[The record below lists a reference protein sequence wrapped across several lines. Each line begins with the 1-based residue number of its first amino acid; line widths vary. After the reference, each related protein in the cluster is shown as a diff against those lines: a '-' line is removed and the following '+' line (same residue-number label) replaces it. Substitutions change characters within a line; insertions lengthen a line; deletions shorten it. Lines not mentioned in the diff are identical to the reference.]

1 MSTSS
6 WSLSGPQMGIW
17 FAHHLDPSAAVYNI
31 SECLEIHG
39 PVDAD
44 VLETA
49 VRRCVAD
56 SDVLRIRLG
65 EDADGP
71 YQWLADQAEF
81 TLPVLDFSAEEDP
94 AATAWAWMRV
104 DSSTPVDLDKDDLW
118 CFVLIKLA
126 DHRFFLYAR
135 QHHILMDGFGGALL
149 WRRIADEY
157 TALTAEGPGA
167 ENSFGRLRTL
177 LEDDSAYRSSPE
189 HERDR
194 RFWQERL
201 AGLADVVTLATRSE
215 SGSANERL
223 RVTAHLPQ
231 PTFDALQR
239 NAHRARTAWQALVVA
254 AAATYLHRMTAADD
268 LTLGM
273 TVAARPA
280 AMRNTPAATSNQ
292 VPLRFAVDP
301 GMSLSQLACAALQEM
316 RQALNHQRYRYETMR
331 RDLRMIDDGQ
341 ELFGLSVNIM
351 SFDYDLCFGTQSTTA
366 HNISMGPVE
375 NLALAVLERS
385 DGSGLTIV
393 LDAHSGRYTQQDAAA
408 HLERLV
414 RILEFFASTDPQ
426 TKLGSIDLIGAD
438 ERARLLSEWAAGQE
452 APTSAQ
458 ATLPG
463 LFAAQVACTPDAV
476 AVVFEG
482 VRLSY
487 REVDERSSRL
497 ARLLIGR
504 GVGPESLVGVLMERS
519 PDLVVALLA
528 VLKAGGAYVPIDPD
542 YPVER
547 IAGTLHDAAPIA
559 VLTTAQIAG
568 QVAEQVGAGF
578 GVGTWVVVDD
588 PQVRAELAGLDGGA
602 VTDGDRR
609 GALLPDHPAYVI
621 YTSGST
627 GRPKGVAV
635 PHAGIVNRLAWM
647 QELSPLGSGDRV
659 LQKTPFGFDVS
670 VWEFFW
676 PLSEGAALV
685 VARPGGH
692 RDPGY
697 LAALIQGESV
707 TVAHFVP
714 SMLQA
719 FVAEPAAGG
728 CAGLRAVFCSGEAL
742 PASLRDEFLGLLDV
756 PLFNL
761 YGPTEASVDVTAARC
776 VASDGA
782 VVPIGGPVANT
793 RVFVL
798 DSGLCPVPVGV
809 AGELYVAG
817 SQLARGYLGRAG
829 LTAERFVAC
838 PFGQP
843 GERMYRT
850 GDLVRWTADGVMEY
864 AGRVDDQVKIR
875 GFRIEPGEIEAVLA
889 AHRQVGQ
896 AAVVVREDTP
906 GDKRLVAY
914 LVPQRDAVSEGRDVA
929 ADVRAFVAE
938 RLPQYMVPSAV
949 VVLEALPLT
958 VNGKLDRRA
967 LPAPDYAT
975 AAGAGVGAG
984 RGPATVREEIL
995 CAVFADVL
1003 GLPSV
1008 GVEDNFFDLGGHSL
1022 LATRL
1027 VSRIRSVLGVEIAI
1041 REVFAAPTVA
1051 GIARRLESGGAA
1063 RPAVVAGVRPQVVP
1077 LSFAQQRVWF
1087 LGELE
1092 GLSATYNI
1100 PVMLRISGE
1109 LDLAALRLALRDVV
1123 ERHESLRTVFTAVD
1137 GQPYQRIISDP
1148 SAYPQ
1153 LTVVEATAEDL
1164 DGLDGLVARAAG
1176 YAFDLSVDLPLRAT
1190 LLTVGPDEYVLVL
1203 VLHHIAAD
1211 GWSLVPLG
1219 RDLSTAYAARC
1230 AGREPAW
1237 RALPV
1242 QYADYTLWQRELLGE
1257 ADDPDSVLARQV
1269 TYWREMLAGAPEEL
1283 ALPLDRPRPAVASH
1297 RGGSADVRIPAELH
1311 TRMVELAREQ
1321 GVTMFML
1328 LQAAVAVLLSR
1339 LGAGQDIPIGSPVAG
1354 RTDEALDELVGF
1366 FVNTLVLRT
1375 DVSGDPSFDELLARV
1390 RERGLGAL
1398 EHQDVPFER
1407 LVEELAPARST
1418 ARHPLF
1424 QVMLAL
1430 QNNAEARLEL
1440 PGLHVEEY
1448 PGGRPAAKF
1457 DLDFEFFEEFAT
1469 EGAPAG
1475 LEGVIVYA
1483 ADLFDQASMDV
1494 IAERLVRVL
1503 EAVTTDPA
1511 RPVSRIQILDAGEQ
1525 QRMLVE
1531 WNDTTQDVPGLTG
1544 ATLPGLFAAQV
1555 ACTPDAVAVVFEGVR
1570 LSYREVDE
1578 RSSRLARL
1586 LIGRGVGPE
1595 SLVGVLM
1602 ERSPDLVVAL
1612 LAVLKA
1618 GGAYVPID
1626 PDYPVERIAG
1636 TLHDAAPIAVL
1647 TTAQIAG
1654 QVAEQVGAGFGV
1666 GTWVVV
1672 DDPQVRAELAGL
1684 DGGAVTDGDRR
1695 GALLPDHPA
1704 YVIYTSG
1711 STGRPK
1717 GVVIQHGA
1725 LANLL
1730 AAMGDHLAL
1739 SPGDRL
1745 LAVTTVAFDIHTV
1758 ELYVP
1763 LLSGAAVIIPDR
1775 DAIRDSLVLGALID
1789 RSGTTV
1795 MQATPALWQAL
1806 VADVPGALSGLRVL
1820 VGGEA
1825 LPAALAERLTELS
1838 ASVTNLYGPT
1848 ETTVWSTMAELRAA
1862 SGRSVPIGRSV
1873 WNTRT
1878 YVLDDGLLPVPVG
1891 VAGELYVAGAGLAR
1905 GYLNRAGLT
1914 AERFV
1919 ACPFGQPGER
1929 MYRTG
1934 DLVRWTAD
1942 GVMEYAG
1949 RVDDQVKIRGFRIEP
1964 GEIEAVLAAHR
1975 QVGQAAVVVREDTPG
1990 DKRLVAYLVPQRD
2003 AVSEGRD
2010 VAADVRAFV
2019 AERLPQYMVP
2029 SAVVVLEALPLTVNG
2044 KLDRRALPAPDY
2056 ATAAGAGVGAGRGP
2070 ATVRE
2075 EILCAVFA
2083 DVLGLPS
2090 VGVEDNFFDLGGH
2103 SLLATRLV
2111 SRIRSVL
2118 GVEIAIREVFA
2129 APTVA
2134 GIARRLESGGAAR
2147 PAVVAGVRPQVVPLS
2162 FAQQRVWFLG
2172 ELEGLSAT
2180 YNIPVMLRISG
2191 ELDLAALRLALRDV
2205 VERHE
2210 SLRTVFTA
2218 VDGQPYQRII
2228 SDPSAY
2234 PQLTVVE
2241 ATAEDLDGLDGLVAR
2256 AAGYAFDLSV
2266 DLPLR
2271 ATLLTVGPDEY
2282 VLVLVLH
2289 HIAADGWSL
2298 VPLGRDLSTAY
2309 AARCAG
2315 REPAWR
2321 ALPVQYA
2328 DYTLWQR
2335 ELLGEADDPDS
2346 VLARQVTYWREM
2358 LAGAPEELALPL
2370 DRPRPAVASHRGG
2383 SADVRIPAE
2392 LHTRMVELA
2401 REQGVTMFMLL
2412 QAAVAVLLSRLGAG
2426 QDIPIG
2432 SPVAGRTD
2440 EALDELVG
2448 FFVNTL
2454 VLRTDV
2460 SGDPSFDELLARV
2473 RERGLGALEH
2483 QDVPFERLVE
2493 ELAPARSTARH
2504 PLFQVMLALQNN
2516 AEARLELPGLHVEEY
2531 PGGRPAAKFD
2541 LDFEFFEEFA
2551 TEGAPAGLEGVIV
2564 YAADLFDQASMD
2576 VIAERL
2582 VRVLEAVTTD
2592 PARPVSR
2599 IQILDA
2605 GEQQRMLVEWND
2617 TTQDVPGLTGA
2628 TLPGLFA
2635 AQVACTP
2642 DAVAVVFEG
2651 VRLSYREVD
2660 ERSSRLARLLIG
2672 RGVGPESLVGVLM
2685 ERSPDLVVALLA
2697 VLKAGGAYVP
2707 IDPDYPVERIAGTL
2721 HDAAPIAVLTTAQ
2734 IAGQVAE
2741 QVGAGFGVGTWVV
2754 VDDPQVRAELAG
2766 LDGGAVTDGDRRGA
2780 LLPDHPAYV
2789 IYTSGSTG
2797 RPKGVAVPHVNVVS
2811 LFAGTDEWFGF
2822 GADDVWTWFHSYAF
2836 DFSVWEL
2843 WGALLH
2849 GGRLVVVPFA
2859 VSRAPREFLEL
2870 LVRERVTVLNQ
2881 TPSAFYQLMRAD
2893 AEHPRL
2899 GAELALRS
2907 VVFGGEALDLGRLRG
2922 WYERHRDDA
2931 PVLVNMYGITETTV
2945 HVSYLALDAAMAGAG
2960 RAASLIGRGIPGLRT
2975 YVLDDGLLPVPV
2987 GVAGE
2992 LYVAGAGLARG
3003 YLNRAG
3009 LTAERFVACP
3019 FGQPG
3024 ERMYRT
3030 GDLVRWTADGVMEYA
3045 GRVDDQ
3051 VKIRGFRIEP
3061 GEIEAV
3067 LAAHR
3072 QVGQAAVV
3080 VREDTPGD
3088 KRLVAYLVPQ
3098 RDAVSEGRDVAADVR
3113 AFVAERLPQYMVPS
3127 AVVVLEALPLTVNGK
3142 LDRRALP
3149 APDYATAA
3157 GAGVGAGRGP
3167 ATVREEILCAV
3178 FADVLG
3184 LPSVGVE
3191 DNFFDLGGHS
3201 LLAVTLVER
3210 LRARGVSV
3218 DVRTLFSSPTPARLA
3233 ATAGREEVVV
3243 PPCLVPEDADAILP
3257 EMVPLSGLSEREL
3270 ARVVAGVPGGAA
3282 GVQDVYPLAPLQEGL
3297 FFHHRLEAADGQDP
3311 YVLRML
3317 LRFDSRARLDA
3328 FTGVLQNVIDR
3339 HDVLRTSIAW
3349 EGLDRPVQ
3357 VVHRQAVLPVTEIDL
3372 GAGVAGE
3379 DAVRV
3384 LQAACE
3390 GPLDLRRA
3398 PLMDAHIAA
3407 EPGNGRWLMML
3418 RMHHLIDDNTSL
3430 KVVLGEVL
3438 AFMEGRGER
3447 LPIPLPYRNFV
3458 GQALLGVS
3466 REEHAAY
3473 FAGLLGE
3480 VTEPTAP
3487 FGLLD
3492 VHGDGRDVGEAHAVV
3507 DAGLALR
3514 VREQARR
3521 FGVSPATVFHVVW
3534 SRVLAVVSGRE
3545 DVVFGTVLFGRMQA
3559 GVGADR
3565 LPGLFVNTLPV
3576 RVRTGG
3582 VGVLDALRSM
3592 QAQLAE
3598 LMVHEHATLTVAQQ
3612 ASGVAAATPLIT
3624 TLFNYRRAEN
3634 TEDPAGTGPEGT
3646 ELLLFAERTNYP
3658 LGLSVDDFGT
3668 GSRGGFGLS
3677 VQAVAPINPELVAG
3691 LLQTATEGVVAAL
3704 EEAPDRTLNR
3714 IQILDAGEQQRM
3726 LVEWNDTTQDVPG
3739 LTGAT
3744 LPGLFA
3750 AQVAC
3755 TPDAVAV
3762 VFEGVRLSYREV
3774 DERSSRLARL
3784 LIGRGVG
3791 PESLVGVLMERSP
3804 DLVVALL
3811 AVLKAGGAYVPIDPD
3826 YPVERIAGTLHDAAP
3841 IAVLTTAQIAGQVA
3855 EQVGAGFGVGTWVV
3869 VDDPQVRAEL
3879 AGLDGGA
3886 VTDGDRRGAL
3896 LPDHP
3901 AYVIYT
3907 SGSTGRP
3914 KGVVIQHHAV
3924 THFTAS
3930 IAAAYTI
3937 NEHTR
3942 LLGFAAFTFDVSV
3955 FELFTALTTGATL
3968 VLASANDRISAS
3980 RLQALLAEQEVAVAE
3995 LPPALMPMLRPE
4007 ELPALRLVSVGGE
4020 APAGILVDQWAT
4032 EEREFWNGY
4041 GPTEAAVA
4049 VTLMRCLPPSE
4060 GQTPPIGGPVA
4071 NTRVFVLDSGLCPVP
4086 VGVAGELYVAGSQLA
4101 RGYLG
4106 RAGLTAERFV
4116 ACPFGQPG
4124 ERMYRTGDLVRWT
4137 ADGVMEYAG
4146 RVDDQ
4151 VKIRGFR
4158 IEPGEIEAVLAAHR
4172 QVGQAAVVVR
4182 EDTPGDKRL
4191 VAYLVPQRDAVSEG
4205 RDVAAD
4211 VRAFVAER
4219 LPQYMVPS
4227 AVVVL
4232 EALPLTVNGKLDR
4245 RALPAPDYATAAG
4258 AGVGAGRGPA
4268 TVREEIL
4275 CAVFADVL
4283 GLPSVGVE
4291 DNFFDLGGH
4300 SLLATRLVSRIR
4312 SVLGVEIAIREV
4324 FAAPT
4329 VAGIARR
4336 LESGGAARP
4345 AVVAGVRPQVV
4356 PLSFAQQRV
4365 WFLGELEGLSATY
4378 NIPVMLRISG
4388 ELDLAALRLAL
4399 RDVVERHES
4408 LRTVF
4413 TAVDGQPY
4421 QRIISDPSA
4430 YPQLTVVEAT
4440 AEDLDGLD
4448 GLVARAAGYAFD
4460 LSVDLPLRATLLTV
4474 GPDEYVLV
4482 LVLHH
4487 IAADGWSLV
4496 PLGRDL
4502 STAYAARCAGRE
4514 PAWRALPVQYADYTL
4529 WQRELLGE
4537 ADDPDSVL
4545 ARQVTYWREM
4555 LAGAPEELALP
4566 LDRPRPAVASHRGG
4580 SADVRIPAELHTRMV
4595 ELAREQGVTM
4605 FMLLQ
4610 AAVAVLLSRLGAGQ
4624 DIPIGSPVA
4633 GRTDEALDEL
4643 VGFFV
4648 NTLVLRTDV
4657 SGDPSFDELLARVR
4671 ERGLGALEHQDVPFE
4686 RLVEELAP
4694 ARSTAR
4700 HPLFQVML
4708 ALQNNAEARLELP
4721 GLHVEEYPG
4730 GRPAAKF
4737 DLDFEFFEEFATEGA
4752 PAGLEGVIVYAAD
4765 LFDQASMDVIAERLV
4780 RVLEAVT
4787 TDPARPVS
4795 RIQIL
4800 DAGEQQRMLV
4810 EWNDTTQDVPGLT
4823 GATLPGLFA
4832 AQVACTPDA
4841 VAVVF
4846 EGVRLSYREVDE
4858 RSSRLARLLIGRGV
4872 GPESLVGVLMERS
4885 PDLVVALLAV
4895 LKAGGAYVPID
4906 PDYPVERIAGTLHDA
4921 APIAVLT
4928 TAQIAG
4934 QVAEQVGAGFGVGTW
4949 VVVDDPQVRA
4959 ELAGLDGGAV
4969 TDGDRRGALLPDH
4982 PAYVIYTSGST
4993 GRPKGVAVP
5002 HAGIVNRLAWMQE
5015 LSPLGSGDRVLQ
5027 KTPFGFD
5034 VSVWEFFWPLS
5045 EGAALVVARPGGHRD
5060 PGYLAAL
5067 IQGES
5072 VTVAHFVPS
5081 MLQAFVAEPAAGGCA
5096 GLRAVF
5102 CSGEA
5107 LPASLRDEFL
5117 GLLDVPLFNL
5127 YGPTEASVEVTAARC
5142 VVSDGAVVPIGGPVA
5157 NTRVFVLD
5165 SGLCPVPVGVAGELY
5180 IAGVQLA
5187 RGYLN
5192 RAGLTAERFV
5202 ACPFGQPGER
5212 MYRTG
5217 DLVRWTADGVMEYA
5231 GRVDDQVK
5239 IRGFR
5244 IEPGEIEAV
5253 LAAHRQVGQAAVVV
5267 REDTPGDKRL
5277 VAYLVPQRDAV
5288 SEGRDVAA
5296 DVRAFVAERLPQYMV
5311 PSAVVV
5317 LEALPLT
5324 VNGKLDRRALPAP
5337 DYATAAGAGVGAGRG
5352 PATVREEIL
5361 CAVFADVLGLPSVG
5375 VEDNFFD
5382 LGGHSLLAT
5391 RLVSR
5396 IRSVLGVEVPIR
5408 EVFTAPT
5415 VAGIAGRLDF
5425 TQRVRP
5431 ALRRISHSE

>member
-1 MSTSS
+1 M
-6 WSLSGPQMGIW
+6 I
-17 FAHHLDPSAAVYNI
+17 
-31 SECLEIHG
+31 
-39 PVDAD
+39 
-44 VLETA
+44 
-49 VRRCVAD
+49 
-56 SDVLRIRLG
+56 
-65 EDADGP
+65 
-71 YQWLADQAEF
+71 
-81 TLPVLDFSAEEDP
+81 P
-94 AATAWAWMRV
+94 A
-104 DSSTPVDLDKDDLW
+104 S
-118 CFVLIKLA
+118 
-126 DHRFFLYAR
+126 
-135 QHHILMDGFGGALL
+135 
-149 WRRIADEY
+149 
-157 TALTAEGPGA
+157 
-167 ENSFGRLRTL
+167 
-177 LEDDSAYRSSPE
+177 
-189 HERDR
+189 
-194 RFWQERL
+194 
-201 AGLADVVTLATRSE
+201 
-215 SGSANERL
+215 
-223 RVTAHLPQ
+223 
-231 PTFDALQR
+231 
-239 NAHRARTAWQALVVA
+239 
-254 AAATYLHRMTAADD
+254 
-268 LTLGM
+268 
-273 TVAARPA
+273 
-280 AMRNTPAATSNQ
+280 
-292 VPLRFAVDP
+292 
-301 GMSLSQLACAALQEM
+301 
-316 RQALNHQRYRYETMR
+316 
-331 RDLRMIDDGQ
+331 
-341 ELFGLSVNIM
+341 
-351 SFDYDLCFGTQSTTA
+351 
-366 HNISMGPVE
+366 
-375 NLALAVLERS
+375 
-385 DGSGLTIV
+385 
-393 LDAHSGRYTQQDAAA
+393 YTQ
-408 HLERLV
+408 R
-414 RILEFFASTDPQ
+414 
-426 TKLGSIDLIGAD
+426 
-438 ERARLLSEWAAGQE
+438 
-452 APTSAQ
+452 
-458 ATLPG
+458 G
-463 LFAAQVACTPDAV
+463 LWF
-476 AVVFEG
+476 
-482 VRLSY
+482 LN
-487 REVDERSSRL
+487 EVD
-497 ARLLIGR
+497 
-504 GVGPESLVGVLMERS
+504 
-519 PDLVVALLA
+519 
-528 VLKAGGAYVPIDPD
+528 GG
-542 YPVER
+542 
-547 IAGTLHDAAPIA
+547 
-559 VLTTAQIAG
+559 
-568 QVAEQVGAGF
+568 
-578 GVGTWVVVDD
+578 
-588 PQVRAELAGLDGGA
+588 
-602 VTDGDRR
+602 
-609 GALLPDHPAYVI
+609 
-621 YTSGST
+621 
-627 GRPKGVAV
+627 
-635 PHAGIVNRLAWM
+635 
-647 QELSPLGSGDRV
+647 
-659 LQKTPFGFDVS
+659 
-670 VWEFFW
+670 
-676 PLSEGAALV
+676 
-685 VARPGGH
+685 
-692 RDPGY
+692 
-697 LAALIQGESV
+697 
-707 TVAHFVP
+707 
-714 SMLQA
+714 
-719 FVAEPAAGG
+719 
-728 CAGLRAVFCSGEAL
+728 
-742 PASLRDEFLGLLDV
+742 
-756 PLFNL
+756 
-761 YGPTEASVDVTAARC
+761 
-776 VASDGA
+776 
-782 VVPIGGPVANT
+782 
-793 RVFVL
+793 
-798 DSGLCPVPVGV
+798 
-809 AGELYVAG
+809 
-817 SQLARGYLGRAG
+817 
-829 LTAERFVAC
+829 
-838 PFGQP
+838 
-843 GERMYRT
+843 
-850 GDLVRWTADGVMEY
+850 
-864 AGRVDDQVKIR
+864 
-875 GFRIEPGEIEAVLA
+875 
-889 AHRQVGQ
+889 
-896 AAVVVREDTP
+896 
-906 GDKRLVAY
+906 
-914 LVPQRDAVSEGRDVA
+914 
-929 ADVRAFVAE
+929 
-938 RLPQYMVPSAV
+938 
-949 VVLEALPLT
+949 
-958 VNGKLDRRA
+958 
-967 LPAPDYAT
+967 
-975 AAGAGVGAG
+975 
-984 RGPATVREEIL
+984 
-995 CAVFADVL
+995 
-1003 GLPSV
+1003 
-1008 GVEDNFFDLGGHSL
+1008 
-1022 LATRL
+1022 
-1027 VSRIRSVLGVEIAI
+1027 
-1041 REVFAAPTVA
+1041 
-1051 GIARRLESGGAA
+1051 
-1063 RPAVVAGVRPQVVP
+1063 
-1077 LSFAQQRVWF
+1077 
-1087 LGELE
+1087 
-1092 GLSATYNI
+1092 ATYNI
-1100 PVMLRISGE
+1100 PLVVRMFGALNQR
-1109 LDLAALRLALRDVV
+1109 ALRLALRDVV

-1531 WNDTTQDVPGLTG
+1531 WNDTTHELPRG
-1544 ATLPGLFAAQV
+1544 TLSELFRAQV
-1555 ACTPDAVAVVFEGVR
+1555 ARTPDAVAVAGGDTR
-1570 LSYREVDE
+1570 LTYAELDE
-1578 RSSRLARL
+1578 RANRLAHRL
-1586 LIGRGVGPE
+1586 VALGVGPE
-1595 SLVGVLM
+1595 
-1602 ERSPDLVVAL
+1602 EPVAL
-1612 LAVLKA
+1612 MLSRSAELIVAVLAVVKA
-1618 GGAYVPID
+1618 GGFYVPIHASFPPERAAWAVDDCGARIVLTDDAGRLTETGSGARPVVLGELHLSDEPAAD
-1626 PDYPVERIAG
+1626 PDR
-1636 TLHDAAPIAVL
+1636 
-1647 TTAQIAG
+1647 
-1654 QVAEQVGAGFGV
+1654 
-1666 GTWVVV
+1666 VVSA
-1672 DDPQVRAELAGL
+1672 DQL
-1684 DGGAVTDGDRR
+1684 
-1695 GALLPDHPA
+1695 A
-1704 YVIYTSG
+1704 YVMFTSG
-1711 STGRPK
+1711 STGVPK
-1717 GVVIQHGA
+1717 GVAARHRDVAA
-1725 LANLL
+1725 LAFDRRWQGGGHERVLV
-1730 AAMGDHLAL
+1730 H
-1739 SPGDRL
+1739 SPH
-1745 LAVTTVAFDIHTV
+1745 AFDASTY
-1758 ELYVP
+1758 EMWVP
-1763 LLSGAAVIIPDR
+1763 LLSGGRLVIAPPG
-1775 DAIRDSLVLGALID
+1775 VLDVQALRKVIAEE
-1789 RSGTTV
+1789 RVT
-1795 MQATPALWQAL
+1795 ALWLTAGLFAL
-1806 VADVPGALSGLRVL
+1806 MAEEAPECFAGVREVWAGGDVLSPVAVRRVL
-1820 VGGEA
+1820 RACPGLEVVNG
-1825 LPAALAERLTELS
+1825 
-1838 ASVTNLYGPT
+1838 YGPT
-1848 ETTVWSTMAELRAA
+1848 ETTTFATSCRLRSADELPDQL
-1862 SGRSVPIGRSV
+1862 PIGKPLD
-1873 WNTRT
+1873 NTRV

-2617 TTQDVPGLTGA
+2617 TTHELPRG
-2628 TLPGLFA
+2628 TLSELFR
-2635 AQVACTP
+2635 AQVARTP
-2642 DAVAVVFEG
+2642 DAVAVAG
-2651 VRLSYREVD
+2651 GDTRLTYAELD
-2660 ERSSRLARLLIG
+2660 ERANRLAHRLVAL
-2672 RGVGPESLVGVLM
+2672 GVGPE
-2685 ERSPDLVVALLA
+2685 EPVALMLSRSAELIVAVLA
-2697 VLKAGGAYVP
+2697 VVKAGGFYVP
-2707 IDPDYPVERIAGTL
+2707 IHASFPPERAAWAVDDCGARIVLTDDAGRLTETGSGARPVVLGELHLSDEPAADPDR
-2721 HDAAPIAVLTTAQ
+2721 
-2734 IAGQVAE
+2734 
-2741 QVGAGFGVGTWVV
+2741 VV
-2754 VDDPQVRAELAG
+2754 SADQL
-2766 LDGGAVTDGDRRGA
+2766 
-2780 LLPDHPAYV
+2780 AYV
-2789 IYTSGSTG
+2789 MFTSGSTG
-2797 RPKGVAVPHVNVVS
+2797 VPKGVAARHR
-2811 LFAGTDEWFGF
+2811 
-2822 GADDVWTWFHSYAF
+2822 DVAALAF
-2836 DFSVWEL
+2836 DRRWQGGGHERVLVHSPHAFDASTYEMWVP
-2843 WGALLH
+2843 LLS
-2849 GGRLVVVPFA
+2849 GGRLVI
-2859 VSRAPREFLEL
+2859 APPGVLDVQALRKVIAE
-2870 LVRERVTVLNQ
+2870 ERVTALWLTAGLFALMAEEAPECFAGVREVWAGGDVLS
-2881 TPSAFYQLMRAD
+2881 PVAVRRVLRACPGL
-2893 AEHPRL
+2893 E
-2899 GAELALRS
+2899 
-2907 VVFGGEALDLGRLRG
+2907 VVNG
-2922 WYERHRDDA
+2922 
-2931 PVLVNMYGITETTV
+2931 YGPTETTTFAT
-2945 HVSYLALDAAMAGAG
+2945 SCRLRSADELPDQLPIGKPLDNT
-2960 RAASLIGRGIPGLRT
+2960 RV

-3418 RMHHLIDDNTSL
+3418 RMHHLTQDHTGLD
-3430 KVVLGEVL
+3430 VVLAEVRAILDGHGE
-3438 AFMEGRGER
+3438 A
-3447 LPIPLPYRNFV
+3447 LPTPLPYRDYV
-3458 GQALLGVS
+3458 GQTLLGVS
-3466 REEHAAY
+3466 REEHRAH
-3473 FAGLLGE
+3473 FTRVLGD
-3480 VTEPTAP
+3480 VTEPTVP
-3487 FGLLD
+3487 FGVTD
-3492 VHGDGRDVGEAHAVV
+3492 VHGDGREVIEVRTV
-3507 DAGLALR
+3507 LEPGLAAR

-3521 FGVSPATVFHVVW
+3521 YGASPATVFHTVF

-3559 GVGADR
+3559 GAGADR
-3565 LPGLFVNTLPV
+3565 VPGLFLNTLPV
-3576 RVRTGG
+3576 HARTAGG
-3582 VGVLDALRSM
+3582 VGVLDAVRAM
-3592 QAQLAE
+3592 QAQLAD
-3598 LMVHEHATLTVAQQ
+3598 LMVHEHAPLTLAQQ
-3612 ASGVAAATPLIT
+3612 ASGITPPTPLIT
-3624 TLFNYRRAEN
+3624 TVFNFRHSPADDTPDDTLFQGVETLDYWEQS
-3634 TEDPAGTGPEGT
+3634 
-3646 ELLLFAERTNYP
+3646 NYP
-3658 LGLSVDDFGT
+3658 LAVSVDDLGT
-3668 GSRGGFGLS
+3668 GASGGFTFT
-3677 VQAVAPINPELVAG
+3677 VHAVAPIDADLVAS
-3691 LLQTATEGVVAAL
+3691 LLATATENITNAL
-3704 EEAPDRTLNR
+3704 EHEPATPFNRTD
-3714 IQILDAGEQQRM
+3714 ILDADQRQRV
-3726 LVEWNDTTQDVPG
+3726 LVEWNNTARGLSGLPDT
-3739 LTGAT
+3739 T

-3750 AQVAC
+3750 ASVAWS
-3755 TPDAVAV
+3755 PDAVAV
-3762 VFEGVRLSYREV
+3762 VSEGTELTYAVL
-3774 DERSSRLARL
+3774 DERSNRLARL
-3784 LIGRGVG
+3784 LIDRGVG
-3791 PESLVGVLMERSP
+3791 PESLVAVLMQRSP
-3804 DLVVALL
+3804 ELIVTLL
-3811 AVLKAGGAYVPIDPD
+3811 AVLKAGGAYLPIDPC
-3826 YPVERIAGTLHDAAP
+3826 YPAERIAFMLADAAP
-3841 IAVLTTAQIAGQVA
+3841 ALVLTTAGP
-3855 EQVGAGFGVGTWVV
+3855 G
-3869 VDDPQVRAEL
+3869 PEL
-3879 AGLDGGA
+3879 ALAVSPVLVLD
-3886 VTDGDRRGAL
+3886 DRHTLEL
-3896 LPDHP
+3896 LEGYSTWPVSDDDRLSPLLVQHP

-3907 SGSTGRP
+3907 SGSTGSP
-3914 KGVVIQHHAV
+3914 KGVTVTHAGVASLATAQIRAFAVHSDSRVAQLASPSFDAAFAEFAIALLSGAALVVPPRGLLAGAMLVRFLTDHAV
-3924 THFTAS
+3924 THA
-3930 IAAAYTI
+3930 TI
-3937 NEHTR
+3937 PPT
-3942 LLGFAAFTFDVSV
+3942 
-3955 FELFTALTTGATL
+3955 
-3968 VLASANDRISAS
+3968 VLAS
-3980 RLQALLAEQEVAVAE
+3980 
-3995 LPPALMPMLRPE
+3995 
-4007 ELPALRLVSVGGE
+4007 LPATAAQSLTRLETLTVAGE
-4020 APAGILVDQWAT
+4020 ACAPGLVARWCAGRRVVNA
-4032 EEREFWNGY
+4032 Y
-4041 GPTEAAVA
+4041 GPTEATVCATISEPLSGGAAV
-4049 VTLMRCLPPSE
+4049 
-4060 GQTPPIGGPVA
+4060 PIGRPID
-4071 NTRVFVLDSGLCPVP
+4071 NTRTYVLDTALHPVP
-4086 VGVAGELYVAGSQLA
+4086 PGVVGELYLAGEGLA

-4106 RAGLTAERFV
+4106 RPGLTGERFV
-4116 ACPFGQPG
+4116 ACPFGGSG

-4137 ADGVMEYAG
+4137 AQGTLEYVG
-4146 RVDDQ
+4146 RADEQ

-4158 IEPGEIEAVLAAHR
+4158 IEPDEIETVLMRHEGVA
-4172 QVGQAAVVVR
+4172 QGAVVMH
-4182 EDTPGDKRL
+4182 EDTSGDKRL
-4191 VAYLVPQRDAVSEG
+4191 VAYLVPTLDADGGAARDDKVGASGEHLRTAGDLERHAGAGVRVPDAVG
-4205 RDVAAD
+4205 
-4211 VRAFVAER
+4211 VREFVAR
-4219 LPQYMVPS
+4219 WLPQYMVPA

-4232 EALPLTVNGKLDR
+4232 DALPLTSNGKLDR
-4245 RALPAPDYATAAG
+4245 RALPAPDYCVDAG
-4258 AGVGAGRGPA
+4258 AGRAPA
-4268 TVREEIL
+4268 SVHEEIL

-4283 GLPSVGVE
+4283 GVTSVGAD

-4300 SLLATRLVSRIR
+4300 SL
-4312 SVLGVEIAIREV
+4312 
-4324 FAAPT
+4324 
-4329 VAGIARR
+4329 
-4336 LESGGAARP
+4336 
-4345 AVVAGVRPQVV
+4345 Q
-4356 PLSFAQQRV
+4356 
-4365 WFLGELEGLSATY
+4365 
-4378 NIPVMLRISG
+4378 
-4388 ELDLAALRLAL
+4388 
-4399 RDVVERHES
+4399 
-4408 LRTVF
+4408 
-4413 TAVDGQPY
+4413 
-4421 QRIISDPSA
+4421 
-4430 YPQLTVVEAT
+4430 
-4440 AEDLDGLD
+4440 
-4448 GLVARAAGYAFD
+4448 
-4460 LSVDLPLRATLLTV
+4460 
-4474 GPDEYVLV
+4474 
-4482 LVLHH
+4482 
-4487 IAADGWSLV
+4487 
-4496 PLGRDL
+4496 
-4502 STAYAARCAGRE
+4502 
-4514 PAWRALPVQYADYTL
+4514 
-4529 WQRELLGE
+4529 
-4537 ADDPDSVL
+4537 
-4545 ARQVTYWREM
+4545 
-4555 LAGAPEELALP
+4555 
-4566 LDRPRPAVASHRGG
+4566 
-4580 SADVRIPAELHTRMV
+4580 
-4595 ELAREQGVTM
+4595 
-4605 FMLLQ
+4605 
-4610 AAVAVLLSRLGAGQ
+4610 
-4624 DIPIGSPVA
+4624 
-4633 GRTDEALDEL
+4633 
-4643 VGFFV
+4643 
-4648 NTLVLRTDV
+4648 
-4657 SGDPSFDELLARVR
+4657 
-4671 ERGLGALEHQDVPFE
+4671 
-4686 RLVEELAP
+4686 
-4694 ARSTAR
+4694 
-4700 HPLFQVML
+4700 
-4708 ALQNNAEARLELP
+4708 
-4721 GLHVEEYPG
+4721 
-4730 GRPAAKF
+4730 
-4737 DLDFEFFEEFATEGA
+4737 
-4752 PAGLEGVIVYAAD
+4752 
-4765 LFDQASMDVIAERLV
+4765 
-4780 RVLEAVT
+4780 AVT
-4787 TDPARPVS
+4787 LIE
-4795 RIQIL
+4795 RIQ
-4800 DAGEQQRMLV
+4800 
-4810 EWNDTTQDVPGLT
+4810 
-4823 GATLPGLFA
+4823 
-4832 AQVACTPDA
+4832 
-4841 VAVVF
+4841 
-4846 EGVRLSYREVDE
+4846 
-4858 RSSRLARLLIGRGV
+4858 
-4872 GPESLVGVLMERS
+4872 
-4885 PDLVVALLAV
+4885 AL
-4895 LKAGGAYVPID
+4895 
-4906 PDYPVERIAGTLHDA
+4906 
-4921 APIAVLT
+4921 
-4928 TAQIAG
+4928 
-4934 QVAEQVGAGFGVGTW
+4934 
-4949 VVVDDPQVRA
+4949 
-4959 ELAGLDGGAV
+4959 
-4969 TDGDRRGALLPDH
+4969 
-4982 PAYVIYTSGST
+4982 
-4993 GRPKGVAVP
+4993 
-5002 HAGIVNRLAWMQE
+5002 
-5015 LSPLGSGDRVLQ
+5015 
-5027 KTPFGFD
+5027 
-5034 VSVWEFFWPLS
+5034 
-5045 EGAALVVARPGGHRD
+5045 
-5060 PGYLAAL
+5060 
-5067 IQGES
+5067 
-5072 VTVAHFVPS
+5072 
-5081 MLQAFVAEPAAGGCA
+5081 
-5096 GLRAVF
+5096 
-5102 CSGEA
+5102 
-5107 LPASLRDEFL
+5107 
-5117 GLLDVPLFNL
+5117 
-5127 YGPTEASVEVTAARC
+5127 
-5142 VVSDGAVVPIGGPVA
+5142 
-5157 NTRVFVLD
+5157 
-5165 SGLCPVPVGVAGELY
+5165 
-5180 IAGVQLA
+5180 
-5187 RGYLN
+5187 
-5192 RAGLTAERFV
+5192 
-5202 ACPFGQPGER
+5202 
-5212 MYRTG
+5212 
-5217 DLVRWTADGVMEYA
+5217 
-5231 GRVDDQVK
+5231 
-5239 IRGFR
+5239 
-5244 IEPGEIEAV
+5244 
-5253 LAAHRQVGQAAVVV
+5253 
-5267 REDTPGDKRL
+5267 
-5277 VAYLVPQRDAV
+5277 
-5288 SEGRDVAA
+5288 
-5296 DVRAFVAERLPQYMV
+5296 
-5311 PSAVVV
+5311 
-5317 LEALPLT
+5317 
-5324 VNGKLDRRALPAP
+5324 
-5337 DYATAAGAGVGAGRG
+5337 
-5352 PATVREEIL
+5352 
-5361 CAVFADVLGLPSVG
+5361 
-5375 VEDNFFD
+5375 
-5382 LGGHSLLAT
+5382 
-5391 RLVSR
+5391 
-5396 IRSVLGVEVPIR
+5396 LGVEVTLR
-5408 EVFTAPT
+5408 DLFVAPT
-5415 VAGIAGRLDF
+5415 PADTAARLTSDI
-5425 TQRVRP
+5425 Q
-5431 ALRRISHSE
+5431 